1 MGENRT
7 YKMVSVIALVLGV
20 VGVTLGYAAFSNTL
34 TISSSAEVTPD
45 ESNFNVDFSTAN
57 NSVVADP
64 ITTTKSPSTPVT
76 GFEATNGVINNASD
90 PTVTNL
96 KATFTAPGQ
105 SVTYQFYAYN
115 AGQIVAY
122 LNSLVFDGTKTC
134 TAKTVEAPATPATD
148 SLVQSA
154 CAGITLSATVGS
166 TGPTSTNVNNI
177 SSHSLGIG
185 AAEQVTVVITY
196 ATGSAVADGDFTV
209 TLPDIVLTYDSA
221 D

>member
-64 ITTTKSPSTPVT
+64 ITPTLSPSTPVT
-76 GFEATNGVINNASD
+76 GFEATNGVINTASD

-122 LNSLVFDGTKTC
+122 LKM
-134 TAKTVEAPATPATD
+134 VEA
-148 SLVQSA
+148 SLFVLIFIMIRKKKNKFLKELQ
-154 CAGITLSATVGS
+154 
-166 TGPTSTNVNNI
+166 
-177 SSHSLGIG
+177 
-185 AAEQVTVVITY
+185 TY
-196 ATGSAVADGDFTV
+196 V
-209 TLPDIVLTYDSA
+209 TLIQRFSVLNFN
-221 D
+221 

>member
-20 VGVTLGYAAFSNTL
+20 IGVTLGYAAFSNTL
-34 TISSSAEVTPD
+34 TISSSATVTPD
-45 ESNFNVDFSTAN
+45 ESNFNVDFSTSSS
-57 NSVVADP
+57 SVVDTDP
-64 ITTTKSPSTPVT
+64 ITPTLSPTGVT
-76 GFEATNGVINNASD
+76 GFSATNGVIDNTSD

-96 KATFTAPGQ
+96 SATFTEPGQ
-105 SVTYQFYAYN
+105 SVTYQFYTYN

-122 LNSLVFDGTKTC
+122 LNSLEFSGSKSC
-134 TAKTVEAPATPATD
+134 TAVTPQTGTAATT
-148 SLVQSA
+148 SLVNAA
-154 CAGITLSATVGS
+154 CNGITLAATVGS
-166 TGPTSTNVNNI
+166 TGPTSTNVTGI

-196 ATGSAVADGDFTV
+196 ATGSTVADGDFTV